1 MVKVMNVIGDIE
13 GRTCVMIDD
22 MVDTAGTLC
31 QAAGILKEKG
41 ATKVVAYATHAV
53 LSGNA
58 INNIKN
64 STLDELVVTNTIPL
78 TADAQACEKIRQ
90 LSIAPSLA
98 NVIRRISKEQSI
110 SSIFTD
116 AK

>member
-1 MVKVMNVIGDIE
+1 MNIIGDIE
-13 GRTCVMIDD
+13 GRTCILIDD

-31 QAAGILKEKG
+31 QAADILKEKG
-41 ATKVVAYATHAV
+41 TTKVVSYATHAV

-58 INNIKN
+58 INNIN
-64 STLDELVVTNTIPL
+64 SSTLDELVVTNTIPL
-78 TADAQACEKIRQ
+78 TADAQACSKIRQ

-110 SSIFTD
+110 SSIYTD